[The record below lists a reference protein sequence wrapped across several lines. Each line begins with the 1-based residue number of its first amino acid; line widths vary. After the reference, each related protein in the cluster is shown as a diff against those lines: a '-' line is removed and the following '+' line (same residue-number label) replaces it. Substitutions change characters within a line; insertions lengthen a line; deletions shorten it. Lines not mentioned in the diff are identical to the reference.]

1 MGCTCFVITLG
12 PLSVWRLS
20 ADLSP
25 SLCPVVGLVTAF
37 RAVGLWAHKCY
48 LPPLQKGPT
57 WIFPSY
63 GYPLIYW
70 AFVQVGSWCWAT
82 RWYYIFPT
90 ESPVNIW
97 WLYLVV
103 CSVSVYWLWICVISA
118 NCRHRPLATDPG
130 HAMHCIYC
138 KYGETEAV
146 MCVMIVVTCV
156 CGTWSSIW
164 ILDRSA

>member
-1 MGCTCFVITLG
+1 MSTGEPIDICQQVNLTF
-12 PLSVWRLS
+12 
-20 ADLSP
+20 A
-25 SLCPVVGLVTAF
+25 
-37 RAVGLWAHKCY
+37 WA
-48 LPPLQKGPT
+48 LP
-57 WIFPSY
+57 IFPSY

-97 WLYLVV
+97 WWYLVV

-130 HAMHCIYC
+130 H
-138 KYGETEAV
+138 
-146 MCVMIVVTCV
+146 VTCWDD
-156 CGTWSSIW
+156 TAQWSNLGVHKDITSTVFELQKW
-164 ILDRSA
+164 FLHQNGVEFCKKCNANDKSD